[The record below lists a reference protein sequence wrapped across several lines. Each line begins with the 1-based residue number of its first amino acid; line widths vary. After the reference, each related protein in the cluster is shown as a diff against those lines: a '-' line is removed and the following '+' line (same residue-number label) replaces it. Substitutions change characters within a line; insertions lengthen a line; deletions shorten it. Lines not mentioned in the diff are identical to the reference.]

1 MPRNECFRLR
11 YDMRMNAADESA
23 DVMIY
28 GEICDDWWKWTDADI
43 SATDFDKLMK
53 DAKAKGVKRLTVRI
67 NSPGGD
73 VNQAVAMRTMLLNSG
88 MEEIKISIEGMCAS
102 AATLIACL
110 PGAHTTM
117 SEGSEFMIHNPQSG
131 AYGEAKDLEASA
143 KRLRNTE
150 SECISI
156 YARKSGQSEDDIR
169 GWMNAET
176 WMTAKEAC
184 ERGFI
189 DEVLEGAP
197 IVACVS
203 NRTMATMRRMYAHI
217 PDCVK
222 EQNADTTAPLVH
234 NSISNAKAV
243 VATAQA
249 TENTEHHEEEK
260 QMDAKD
266 MTLEQ
271 LRKENPTLHDQ
282 IMQAGAAQE
291 RERIADID
299 ALTPTGYEEM
309 AEEAKKNGTSAMDF
323 HKQIVKAQKEKS
335 KDFLAARKTET
346 APAAQVAGGSSKEND
361 GKTAKQE
368 LDENAKEMAEFAKR
382 MYPAGADGGMY

>member
-1 MPRNECFRLR
+1 MPNNACFRLR
-11 YDMRMNAADESA
+11 YDMRMSAADESA

-28 GEICDDWWKWTDADI
+28 GEICDDWWKWTEADI
-43 SATDFDKLMK
+43 SATDFDKLLK
-53 DAKAKGVKRLTVRI
+53 EAKSKGVTRLTVRI

-88 MEEIKISIEGMCAS
+88 MEEIRISIEGMCAS

-110 PGAHTTM
+110 PGAHTSM
-117 SEGSEFMIHNPQSG
+117 SEGSEFMIHNPHSG

-150 SECISI
+150 NECISI

-169 GWMNAET
+169 QWMNAET
-176 WMTAKEAC
+176 WMTAKEAY

-189 DEVLEGAP
+189 DEVLEGEP
-197 IVACVS
+197 IIASVS
-203 NRTMATMRRMYAHI
+203 NRAMATMRRMYAHI
-217 PDCVK
+217 PACVQ
-222 EQNADTTAPLVH
+222 EQATPT
-234 NSISNAKAV
+234 ISNAKAT
-243 VATAQA
+243 VAVAEA
-249 TENTEHHEEEK
+249 TENTNSHEEEESN
-260 QMDAKD
+260 METKD
-266 MTLEQ
+266 ITLEQ
-271 LRKENPTLHDQ
+271 LCAENPNLHDQ

-309 AEEAKKNGTSAMDF
+309 AEEAKKNGTSAMDY
-323 HKQIVKAQKEKS
+323 HKQIVKAQKEKG

-346 APAAQVAGGSSKEND
+346 APAAQVAGGSHEEND

-368 LDENAKEMAEFAKR
+368 LEENAKEMAAFAKS

>member
-1 MPRNECFRLR
+1 MPNNACFRLR
-11 YDMRMNAADESA
+11 YDMLMSAADESA

-43 SATDFDKLMK
+43 SATDFDKLLK
-53 DAKAKGVKRLTVRI
+53 EAKSKGVKRLNVRI

-88 MEEIKISIEGMCAS
+88 MEEIRISIEGMCAS

-110 PGAHTTM
+110 PGAHTSM

-150 SECISI
+150 NECISI

-169 GWMNAET
+169 QWMNAET

-189 DEVLEGAP
+189 DEVLEGEEP
-197 IVACVS
+197 IVASVS
-203 NRTMATMRRMYAHI
+203 NRTMATMRRVYAHI
-217 PDCVK
+217 PACVQ
-222 EQNADTTAPLVH
+222 EQATPT
-234 NSISNAKAV
+234 ISNAKAT
-243 VATAQA
+243 VAVAEA
-249 TENTEHHEEEK
+249 TENTNSHEEEESN
-260 QMDAKD
+260 METKD
-266 MTLEQ
+266 ITLEQ
-271 LRKENPTLHDQ
+271 LRAENPNLHDQ
-282 IMQAGAAQE
+282 IMQAGAVQE

-299 ALTPTGYEEM
+299 ALTPNGYEEM
-309 AEEAKKNGTSAMDF
+309 AEEAKKNGTSAMDY
-323 HKQIVKAQKEKS
+323 HKQIVKAQKEKG

-346 APAAQVAGGSSKEND
+346 GPAAQVAGGSHEEND

-368 LDENAKEMAEFAKR
+368 LEENAKEMAAFAKR
-382 MYPAGADGGMY
+382 MYPAGTDGGMY

>member
-43 SATDFDKLMK
+43 SAADFDKLMK

-88 MEEIKISIEGMCAS
+88 MEEIEISIEGMCAS

-189 DEVLEGAP
+189 DEVLEGEP

-222 EQNADTTAPLVH
+222 EQNADATAPLAH

-243 VATAQA
+243 VAAAQA
-249 TENTEHHEEEK
+249 TENTEHHEEEER
-260 QMDAKD
+260 MDAKD

-282 IMQAGAAQE
+282 IMQAGATQE

-323 HKQIVKAQKEKS
+323 HKQIVKAQKEKG

-346 APAAQVAGGSSKEND
+346 APATQVAGGSPKEND

-368 LDENAKEMAEFAKR
+368 LDETAKEMAEFAKR